1 MSINYRRNFIDENKN
16 KILDNF
22 MNNLKEKIRKY
33 EILFQKYI
41 FF

>member
-22 MNNLKEKIRKY
+22 MNNLKEKIREY
-33 EILFQKYI
+33 EILF
-41 FF
+41 